1 MGAYILKASLAT
13 PTIPQKNMKMAKNGP
28 NMTPNG
34 LKWPKTAKKLPKITP
49 KWPKNDARIYAL
61 FPNFFLTEEAV
72 PQTFSLLECMGPTL
86 RGKLNVK
93 IDPPLVLV

>member
-1 MGAYILKASLAT
+1 
-13 PTIPQKNMKMAKNGP
+13 MKMAKNGP

-61 FPNFFLTEEAV
+61 FP
-72 PQTFSLLECMGPTL
+72 
-86 RGKLNVK
+86 
-93 IDPPLVLV
+93 